1 MKIAVLI
8 SGRGSNLQALIDAA
22 NQPGWPAE
30 IVLVISNV
38 AGAQG
43 LERAKAAGIP
53 TTVINHKDFEDRE
66 TFDASMTEA
75 IEKSAAGNGA
85 ELVCLAGF
93 MRLLSTHFIDHWR
106 DRLINIHP
114 SLLPAFKGLE
124 VHQRVLDA
132 GEEFSGCT
140 VHFVRPEMDTGPI
153 LLQTKVPVQPG
164 DAADTL
170 AARVLEQEHVIYPE
184 AVRLIAEGRVKV
196 DGELTLIDGKGKN

>member
-1 MKIAVLI
+1 MKTAVLI
-8 SGRGSNLQALIDAA
+8 SGRGSNLQALIDAQA
-22 NQPGWPAE
+22 EPGWTAG
-30 IVLVISNV
+30 VALAISIE
-38 AGAQG
+38 A
-43 LERAKAAGIP
+43 RAKGLDRAEAAGIAAA
-53 TTVINHKDFEDRE
+53 VINHRDFDGREPFDR
-66 TFDASMTEA
+66 AITEA
-75 IEKSAAGNGA
+75 IETSGAAF
-85 ELVCLAGF
+85 VCLAGF

-196 DGELTLIDGKGKN
+196 DGELALIDGKGKN